1 MPLADFGARLAA
13 AQCGRVFRCCSTAQV
28 QALYGSSV
36 SDESTCVAELT
47 QLGQRAAT
55 QLGQQQ
61 TAGRLRYDGRAAAAC
76 FANMGNAACTAA
88 SNDWSGI
95 PNCDAYIVP
104 LVATGGAC
112 DGDEECLTGFCDRP
126 AHVSRRRHVRGRA
139 VERNALH
146 QPLRRGCD
154 LRYRGRDVRRSKSR
168 RRVLLRR

>member
-1 MPLADFGARLAA
+1 ML
-13 AQCGRVFRCCSTAQV
+13 
-28 QALYGSSV
+28 
-36 SDESTCVAELT
+36 AELT
-47 QLGQRAAT
+47 QLGQLAST

-61 TAGRLRYDGRAAAAC
+61 TEGRLRYDGRAAAAC

-126 AHVSRRRHVRGRA
+126 LTLPGDGTCVIV
-139 VERNALH
+139 
-146 QPLRRGCD
+146 P
-154 LRYRGRDVRRSKSR
+154 SK
-168 RRVLLRR
+168 